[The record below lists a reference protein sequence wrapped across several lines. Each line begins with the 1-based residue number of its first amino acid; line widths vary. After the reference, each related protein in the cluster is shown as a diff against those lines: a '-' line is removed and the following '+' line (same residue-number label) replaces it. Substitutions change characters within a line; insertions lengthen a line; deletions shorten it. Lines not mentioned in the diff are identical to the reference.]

1 MITGCYQLMLTR
13 RDSYCDGGHLPPLL
27 TVDGWE
33 TCSGPGIIL
42 DGGISAHLG
51 FQKKSLGFR
60 MRCLGS
66 RMRCLGIQKR
76 CLGVFG
82 FWREVWAE
90 RGGLWARVQLDNW
103 ARIAWLSSFHPIA
116 DLCRSSLSDIC
127 LWVLRWSQCINT
139 RITSRSKQKHDY
151 QYKQW

>member
-13 RDSYCDGGHLPPLL
+13 RDSLNCDGGHLPLL

-51 FQKKSLGFR
+51 FQKKSLGSG

-66 RMRCLGIQKR
+66 RMRCLGFQKR

-82 FWREVWAE
+82 F
-90 RGGLWARVQLDNW
+90 
-103 ARIAWLSSFHPIA
+103 
-116 DLCRSSLSDIC
+116 
-127 LWVLRWSQCINT
+127 
-139 RITSRSKQKHDY
+139 
-151 QYKQW
+151 